1 LRANIENDQAVMPAQ
16 RKPAPSEGG
25 GGKRF
30 TTAQPVIQSHPGKVR
45 LDPGSALRAVRDDE

>member
-1 LRANIENDQAVMPAQ
+1 MPAQ
-16 RKPAPSEGG
+16 RKPTPSEGG